1 MKKFRNSYAAYMLL
15 YSFYFMS
22 TSLFTTLISVY
33 LMGKH
38 YSATQVSTL
47 VLVAFFLSMVA
58 QPFFGYINERFGIV
72 KMTTFSLGLIIGGVF
87 GFLWAPNLF
96 WLTVFYGLVLVCLN
110 GTAPMMEIFA
120 TQSPYAF
127 GKIRVWGTIGYSV
140 GVQIAGWVYHQFSPQ
155 AVYYTVLLT
164 IVLSLFCLSAVRM
177 KTSKKR
183 EEKMKEPV
191 SIRPLLNNRPYLF
204 FIILIGLASGVGN
217 IGHTYIPELLM
228 DSGLPVQL
236 ASTVVAL
243 SVVVEAPLI
252 FFSDRF
258 MDHWPLRVLIA
269 LPIGILF
276 AQYAV
281 YALPSPVFLKVV
293 LTLLSKHTTG
303 MVLIMVSLRFIAQQ
317 VNGKDQVLAMAIV
330 QGARYLGT
338 ILLQPVAA
346 FCIEKGGYQ
355 VMSFLLAGILGTVF
369 LLSFALK
376 MPQGKVQSLFSGTV
390 E

>member
-1 MKKFRNSYAAYMLL
+1 MKKFHNSYAAYMLL

-47 VLVAFFLSMVA
+47 VSVAFFLSMIA

-72 KMTTFSLGLIIGGVF
+72 KMTTFSLGLILGGVL

-177 KTSKKR
+177 KTREKR
-183 EEKMKEPV
+183 KEKAKEPV
-191 SIRPLLNNRPYLF
+191 SIRPLLQNRPYLF
-204 FIILIGLASGVGN
+204 FVILIGLASGVGN

-228 DSGLPVQL
+228 DSGLSVQL
-236 ASTVVAL
+236 ASTVVAI

-317 VNGKDQVLAMAIV
+317 VNGKDLVLAVAIV
-330 QGARYLGT
+330 QAARYLGT
-338 ILLQPVAA
+338 ILLQPFAA

-355 VMSFLLAGILGTVF
+355 VMSFLLAGIVGIVF

-376 MPQGKVQSLFSGTV
+376 MPQGKAQSLFSGNV

>member
-1 MKKFRNSYAAYMLL
+1 MKKFHNSYAAYMLL

-47 VLVAFFLSMVA
+47 VSVAFFLSMIA

-96 WLTVFYGLVLVCLN
+96 WLTVFYGLVLVCFN

-258 MDHWPLRVLIA
+258 MDHWSLRVLIA

>member
-1 MKKFRNSYAAYMLL
+1 MKKFHNSYAAYMLL

-47 VLVAFFLSMVA
+47 VSVAFFLSMIA

-183 EEKMKEPV
+183 EEKLKEPV

-258 MDHWPLRVLIA
+258 MDHWSLRVLIA

>member
-1 MKKFRNSYAAYMLL
+1 MKKFHNSYAAYMLL

-22 TSLFTTLISVY
+22 NSLFTTLISVY

-47 VLVAFFLSMVA
+47 VSVAFFLSMIT

-72 KMTTFSLGLIIGGVF
+72 KMTTFSLGLILGGVL

-140 GVQIAGWVYHQFSPQ
+140 GVQIAGWVYHQYSPQ

-177 KTSKKR
+177 KTREKR
-183 EEKMKEPV
+183 KEKAKEPV
-191 SIRPLLNNRPYLF
+191 SIRPLLQNRPYLF
-204 FIILIGLASGVGN
+204 FVILIGLASGVGN

-228 DSGLPVQL
+228 DSGLSVQL
-236 ASTVVAL
+236 ASTVVAI

-317 VNGKDQVLAMAIV
+317 VNGKDLVLAVAIV

-338 ILLQPVAA
+338 ILLQPFAA

-355 VMSFLLAGILGTVF
+355 VMSFLLAGIVGIVF

-376 MPQGKVQSLFSGTV
+376 MPQGKGQSLFSGNV

>member
-1 MKKFRNSYAAYMLL
+1 MKKFHNSYAAYMLL

-22 TSLFTTLISVY
+22 NSLFTTLISVY

-47 VLVAFFLSMVA
+47 VSVAFFLSMIT

-72 KMTTFSLGLIIGGVF
+72 KMTTFSLGLILGGVL

-140 GVQIAGWVYHQFSPQ
+140 GVQIAGWVYHQYSPQ

-177 KTSKKR
+177 KTREKR
-183 EEKMKEPV
+183 KEKAKEPV
-191 SIRPLLNNRPYLF
+191 SIRPLLQNRPYLF
-204 FIILIGLASGVGN
+204 FVILIGLASGVGN

-228 DSGLPVQL
+228 DSGLSVQL
-236 ASTVVAL
+236 ASTVVAI

-317 VNGKDQVLAMAIV
+317 VNGKDLVLAVAIV

-338 ILLQPVAA
+338 ILLQPFAA

-355 VMSFLLAGILGTVF
+355 VMSFLLAGIVGIVF

-376 MPQGKVQSLFSGTV
+376 MPQGKGQSLFSGNI